1 MEKISKKETINNI
14 KYSWKYAKKNKV
26 NLFGYIFFTIV
37 LCIIGAITPMLSA
50 KELLKLSNS
59 LWTELKNVALFILFV
74 EITRNIVK
82 YFGMKNAQLFFKKT
96 LLEVQM
102 DLASKTLALETKVL
116 DQKSSGIFI
125 DRLNKD
131 TNDIANIF
139 TQLNYSITDMITNI
153 GIMIAILFTNIYI
166 FIYYCISFLIIFF
179 FRRIQMKTYF
189 KHDEKFRKIREK
201 NTGLVTEFIRGMR
214 DIKALNAGNN
224 FLENMKERLVESN
237 KEQYKMVETER
248 KFTFITGSIQDILDL
263 LLIILG
269 IYLITKKLL
278 TTSNFV
284 VLFMYRYNVFNLLTY
299 FSQFI
304 ERLKNFN
311 LSASRVYEVIN
322 SNEFSKEK
330 FGNKHLDKINGD
342 FEFKDVTFSYDDN
355 HKILDKIN
363 FKIHANETVA
373 FVGKSGA
380 GKTTIFSLL
389 NKQYIPQSGLISIDG
404 ININELDKDSIR
416 NNMTII
422 TQNPYIFNFSIKE
435 NLTMIK
441 KDATDEEIIEACKL
455 AQLHDF
461 IMTLDDGYDTKVGE
475 GGVSLSGGQRQRL
488 AIARALIK
496 KTEIILFDEATSA
509 LDNETQKSIQ
519 KAINNMKGEYT
530 ILIIA
535 HRLSTV
541 INSDRILVINEGKV
555 IAEGTHKE
563 LLEKSLFYKNLYEE
577 ELDI

>member
-1 MEKISKKETINNI
+1 MKKLNKKETINNI
-14 KYSWKYAKKNKV
+14 KYSWKYAKKNKL
-26 NLFGYIFFTIV
+26 NLFAFMFFTLI
-37 LCIIGAITPMLSA
+37 LCFIGAIAPMLSA

-59 LWTELKNVALFILFV
+59 LWTDLKNIALFIFIV
-74 EITRNIVK
+74 EVTRNVVR
-82 YFGMKNAQLFFKKT
+82 YFGMKNSQIFFRKT

-102 DLASKTLALETKVL
+102 DLASKTLALETKIL

-153 GIMIAILFTNIYI
+153 GIMVAILFTNIYI
-166 FIYYCISFLIIFF
+166 FIYYTISFFIIFF
-179 FRRIQMKTYF
+179 FKRVEMKTYF
-189 KHDEKFRKIREK
+189 KHDEQFRKMREK
-201 NTGLVTEFIRGMR
+201 NTGLITEFIRGMR
-214 DIKALNAGNN
+214 DVKALNAGNN
-224 FLENMKERLVESN
+224 FLDSMKEKLKKSN
-237 KEQYKMVETER
+237 KEQYNMYEVR
-248 KFTFITGSIQDILDL
+248 YKFTFVTENIQDCLDY
-263 LLIILG
+263 LLILFG
-269 IYLITKKLL
+269 VFLISKNLL
-278 TTSNFV
+278 TTANFV

-299 FSQFI
+299 FSSFI
-304 ERLKNFN
+304 EKLKNFN

-322 SNEFSKEK
+322 SDEFSKET
-330 FGNKHLDKINGD
+330 FGCKHLDRINGD
-342 FEFKDVTFSYDDN
+342 FEFKDVTFSYDDH

-380 GKTTIFSLL
+380 GKTTIFNLL
-389 NKQYIPQSGLISIDG
+389 NKQYIPQEGIISIDG
-404 ININELDKDSIR
+404 IDINELDKDSIR
-416 NNMTII
+416 DNMTII

-435 NLTMIK
+435 NLTMVK

-541 INSDRILVINEGKV
+541 INSDRILVVDKGKV

-577 ELDI
+577 ELNI